1 MECFLSRVLREW
13 NQSARRDKDCAPWW
27 KASRSCVLNILKFTS
42 IQSKV
47 SCLTIALFF
56 LFLWEHNEFTAVRY
70 GCKNLIRSSA
80 GDWVLPARAGN
91 QAIFTYVIKEIFQTA
106 LSERERNLIRTVGK
120 MYRAKK
126 ATRTAGRG
134 KLVYIHV
141 VVVFSSLVQRNLY
154 IAIITLIETQTFI

>member
-1 MECFLSRVLREW
+1 M
-13 NQSARRDKDCAPWW
+13 
-27 KASRSCVLNILKFTS
+27 
-42 IQSKV
+42 
-47 SCLTIALFF
+47 
-56 LFLWEHNEFTAVRY
+56 
-70 GCKNLIRSSA
+70 
-80 GDWVLPARAGN
+80 LPARAGN